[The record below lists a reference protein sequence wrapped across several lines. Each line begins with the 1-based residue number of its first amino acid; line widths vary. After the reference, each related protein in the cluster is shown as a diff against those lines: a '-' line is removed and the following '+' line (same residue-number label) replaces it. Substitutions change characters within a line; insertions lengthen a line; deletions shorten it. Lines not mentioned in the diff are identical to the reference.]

1 MAGVVTL
8 GGESTNCDSLSNPAK
23 IAMIITATSTA
34 SAPATKLHAG
44 TQSVEKKTNA
54 DVPAHIT
61 TMRIERFES
70 IRT

>member
-1 MAGVVTL
+1 M
-8 GGESTNCDSLSNPAK
+8 NCDSLSNPAK

-34 SAPATKLHAG
+34 SAPATKLHASK
-44 TQSVEKKTNA
+44 QSVEKKRNA

-61 TMRIERFES
+61 TIKNERIES